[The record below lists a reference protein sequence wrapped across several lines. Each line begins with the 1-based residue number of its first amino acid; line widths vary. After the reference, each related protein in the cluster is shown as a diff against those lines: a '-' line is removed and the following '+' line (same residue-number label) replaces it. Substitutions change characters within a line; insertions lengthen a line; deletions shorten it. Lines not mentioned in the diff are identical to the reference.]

1 MANAL
6 GSVRELIGWRVI
18 MLKRTLTALATL
30 ALLAG
35 ATPLLSACN
44 TTEGVGEDIEATG
57 AAIDEAAEDAQ
68 N

>member
-1 MANAL
+1 MRPEETMVRKALMA
-6 GSVRELIGWRVI
+6 LI
-18 MLKRTLTALATL
+18 ALAAIGTM
-30 ALLAG
+30 
-35 ATPLLSACN
+35 PLLGACN